1 MAHRSAASGPSGRP
15 LVVLLNWR
23 DTGHPDGG
31 GSEVYAE
38 HLADGLVGQGYA
50 VTLFTARYPGSAP
63 TETRPSGVQ
72 VVRRGGR
79 LGVYWQA
86 ARAFRR
92 GDLGRADVVVEV
104 QNGMPFLAAA
114 WSRGTP
120 VVVLVHHVHR
130 EQWQVIFDPLR
141 ARLGW
146 WLESWLAPR
155 VNRRHRY
162 IAVSDVTRDE
172 LAGLGVDRSA
182 VSVVHNGALPPP
194 PHDVERATAPT
205 LLALGR
211 LVPHKRVEIALEAVG
226 RLRSEFPD
234 LELVVAGRGWWEQP
248 LRDRAVELGVVD
260 RVRFAGFV
268 DERERHR
275 LYASSWVSLVP
286 SIKEGWGLVV
296 VEAGLHATPSIAF
309 RGAGGVAESI
319 QDGVTGLLAEPDDV
333 DDFVRLTRELLL
345 DRERRELLGKA
356 ARAYAGGFTWGETV
370 QGCAAVLEAARSEA
384 VTRAGG
390 GRSARAVVEQAL
402 AGLLHR
408 RLGRGVDA
416 VRREEAQDGRED
428 GGHED
433 PHDAPGVWSPDVV
446 TGRTVT
452 EQ

>member
-1 MAHRSAASGPSGRP
+1 VAQRMGQSGPSGRP

-38 HLADGLVGQGYA
+38 HLADGLVAGGYD
-50 VTLFTARYPGSAP
+50 VTLFTARYAGSPAS
-63 TETRPSGVQ
+63 EIRPSGVR

-86 ARAFRR
+86 ARTFRR
-92 GDLGRADVVVEV
+92 GELGSADVLVEV

-114 WSRGTP
+114 WARRTP

-130 EQWQVIFDPLR
+130 EQWQVIFDPVR

-155 VNRRHRY
+155 INRRHRY

-172 LAGLGVDRSA
+172 LAALGVDYQAIR
-182 VSVVHNGALPPP
+182 VVHNGALPPP
-194 PHDVERATAPT
+194 PHDVERAPRPT

-211 LVPHKRVEIALEAVG
+211 LVPHKRIEIALETVS
-226 RLRSEFPD
+226 RLRAEFPD
-234 LELVVAGRGWWEQP
+234 LELIVAGRGWWDEP
-248 LRDRAVELGVVD
+248 LRAKAAELGVGD

-268 DERERHR
+268 DEQERHR

-296 VEAGLHATPSIAF
+296 VEAGLHGTPSIGF
-309 RGAGGVAESI
+309 HGAGGVSESI
-319 QDGVTGLLAEPDDV
+319 QDGITGVLAAADDV

-356 ARAYAGGFTWGETV
+356 AQAYAGGFTWAETV
-370 QGCAAVLEAARSEA
+370 QGCAAVLDAARAEAASSP
-384 VTRAGG
+384 T
-390 GRSARAVVEQAL
+390 RSARAVVEQRL

-408 RLGRGVDA
+408 RLGRGVDTVGSEDA
-416 VRREEAQDGRED
+416 KDRGNDRSHDDSHGTPEQSGRLI
-428 GGHED
+428 
-433 PHDAPGVWSPDVV
+433 
-446 TGRTVT
+446 
-452 EQ
+452 